1 MQSLT
6 ITKSVINSQA
16 VSELLVLNATIKKK
30 PLFTVQLIAQFS
42 FKTSGHLIKV

>member
-16 VSELLVLNATIKKK
+16 VSELLVLNATIKKTAVHCTINC
-30 PLFTVQLIAQFS
+30 TV
-42 FKTSGHLIKV
+42 

>member
-16 VSELLVLNATIKKK
+16 VSELLVLNATIKK